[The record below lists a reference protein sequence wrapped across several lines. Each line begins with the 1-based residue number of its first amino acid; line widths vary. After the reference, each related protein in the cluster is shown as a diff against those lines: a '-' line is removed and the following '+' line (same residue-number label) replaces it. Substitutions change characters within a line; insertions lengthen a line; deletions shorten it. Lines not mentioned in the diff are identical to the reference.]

1 VLNTAK
7 KSARVMNIIHDSIV
21 DGPGLRTVIFFAG
34 CEHRC
39 KGCHNPES
47 WNYQNG
53 SEMTVEQILAEIKAN
68 PITNVTFSG
77 GDPFFQADVVIDLAK
92 LVKDLGKNL
101 WVYTGYTLEQI
112 QVNNRYDEL
121 LKYVDVLVDGPFIES
136 EKDYSIDFRGSRN
149 QKIHYLSPR

>member
-1 VLNTAK
+1 MLNTAK
-7 KSARVMNIIHDSIV
+7 KTARVMNIIHDSIV

-53 SEMTVEQILAEIKAN
+53 SEMNVEQIISEIEAN

-77 GDPFFQADVVIDLAK
+77 GDPFFQADVVTDIAK
-92 LVKDLGKNL
+92 LVKDLGRNL

-112 QVNNRYDEL
+112 QYNDRYSDL
-121 LKYVDVLVDGPFIES
+121 LKYIDVLVDGPFIES
-136 EKDYSIDFRGSRN
+136 EKDYSLDFRGSRN

>member
-1 VLNTAK
+1 MLNTAK

>member
-7 KSARVMNIIHDSIV
+7 KTARVMNIIHDSIV

-53 SEMTVEQILAEIKAN
+53 TEMTIEQIIAEIEAN

-77 GDPFFQADVVIDLAK
+77 GDPFFQSDVVSDLAK
-92 LVKDLGKNL
+92 LVKHLGKNL

-112 QVNNRYDEL
+112 QHNSTYREL

-136 EKDYSIDFRGSRN
+136 EKDYSLDFRGSRN
-149 QKIHYLSPR
+149 QKIHYLTPR